1 LVEARVTSIWTPD
14 RDEQLV
20 KLWMQA
26 SPRLSLTDIAII
38 MRLSKN
44 QVVGRGHRLAA
55 KGRLVPRESPIK
67 PVAVSAD
74 KRQRQAVSRDAALIA
89 SARRAAVPAS
99 SVAAPPPAPV
109 VRALSPHRRCQWIHG
124 EAAGAQS
131 RWCDAPSIS
140 GSSYCAAHHARCHT
154 TRPQWAA

>member
-1 LVEARVTSIWTPD
+1 MTSIWTPEAD
-14 RDEQLV
+14 AQLV
-20 KLWMQA
+20 RLWMQP
-26 SPRLSLTDIAII
+26 SPRLSLTQIAQE

-55 KGRLVPRESPIK
+55 KGLVVPRESPIRA
-67 PVAVSAD
+67 VAASAD

-89 SARRAAVPAS
+89 SARRPDAAEAPR
-99 SVAAPPPAPV
+99 AAPPPASSSLAPV
-109 VRALSPHRRCQWIHG
+109 LRERASRGCQWIEG

-131 RWCDAPSIS
+131 RFCDAPAIG

-154 TRPQWAA
+154 TRPSWAA

>member
-14 RDEQLV
+14 RDAQLV
-20 KLWMQA
+20 KLWMQK
-26 SPRLSLTDIAII
+26 SPHLSLTDIAVI

-55 KGRLVPRESPIK
+55 KGRLVMRESPIK
-67 PVAVSAD
+67 PAAVSAD

-89 SARRAAVPAS
+89 AAHRATVPAS

-109 VRALSPHRRCQWIHG
+109 VRARPSRGCQWIEG

-131 RWCDAPSIS
+131 RWCDAPSLN

-154 TRPQWAA
+154 TRPSRAA